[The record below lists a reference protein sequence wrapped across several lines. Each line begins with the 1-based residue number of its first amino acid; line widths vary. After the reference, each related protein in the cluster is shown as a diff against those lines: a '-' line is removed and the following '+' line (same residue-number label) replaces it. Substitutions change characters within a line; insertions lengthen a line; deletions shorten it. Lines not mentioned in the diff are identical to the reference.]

1 MTEIDK
7 ILPKKQEKQQ
17 AFILDHGKI
26 EEGKLK
32 YADDQTSYGWNIK
45 RYNRLKEGAFVLNRH
60 PSKLSKDKK
69 FEIYAG
75 GYVEQISKPDK
86 DGNVRALITHSFNIE
101 PPIKQGDDFI
111 ESFKW
116 SSKKKKSNNWANFWN
131 QYGMNEIKIDEFE
144 KLVNAVQC
152 VPAESIASEDEKI
165 SEEEIKT
172 FVEKGFTVSY
182 EEDNTTHSKRK
193 KTTKFIAK
201 QIDFESIQKQRQK
214 IGALG
219 EAIVFELLIKN
230 AQKNNNKLPIHV
242 SKVEGDGLGYDI
254 RCWNELGEECYIE
267 VKTSTSKFS
276 DGFEMSRNEIKAST
290 SKNANYFIYR
300 VYDLN
305 IKTREC
311 KIKIFEGPVSS
322 ETFNLE
328 ATSYKVYQK

>member
-26 EEGKLK
+26 EEGRLK

-75 GYVEQISKPDK
+75 GYVEQISKPDE

-152 VPAESIASEDEKI
+152 VPAESTASEDEKI

-172 FVEKGFTVSY
+172 FVEKGFTISY

-193 KTTKFIAK
+193 K
-201 QIDFESIQKQRQK
+201 Q
-214 IGALG
+214 LN
-219 EAIVFELLIKN
+219 LL
-230 AQKNNNKLPIHV
+230 QNKLTLKV
-242 SKVEGDGLGYDI
+242 FKSKD
-254 RCWNELGEECYIE
+254 
-267 VKTSTSKFS
+267 KK
-276 DGFEMSRNEIKAST
+276 
-290 SKNANYFIYR
+290 
-300 VYDLN
+300 
-305 IKTREC
+305 
-311 KIKIFEGPVSS
+311 
-322 ETFNLE
+322 
-328 ATSYKVYQK
+328 